1 MIHYAKKGLYM
12 MKMKPVLKESL
23 RLYKKNFPQLCLA
36 LLVQLVLRAM
46 ALSPLLF
53 LAEQTLA
60 PLAFLAIPLY
70 LLIVLPARQNYALA
84 LKDMQAGGSVFSLQ
98 LICPKDYGKKLLRGL
113 KGTVCILLWS
123 ALTIVSVTLLYA
135 AYEGRWGLDVV
146 TLMGICSSIGGGDFV
161 NGLLIV
167 AAAVAA
173 SCLLILLG
181 CAVHSGSRHAAA
193 LGDKRLLKG
202 RRMGLIALWFL
213 GLLLVVPFA
222 VLAVLTLGEYA
233 RTLLDTLMS
242 LEMPSFSLNAK
253 QTLVLVLGAV
263 LLLLPFLPLKNLLP
277 SVYLRMA
284 KEKRDAAA

>member
-98 LICPKDYGKKLLRGL
+98 LICLKDYGKKLLRGL

-193 LGDKRLLKG
+193 LGDKTLLKG

>member
-12 MKMKPVLKESL
+12 MKMTPVLKESL

-84 LKDMQAGGSVFSLQ
+84 LQDMQAGGSVFSLQ
-98 LICPKDYGKKLLRGL
+98 LLCPRDYGKKLLRGL

-123 ALTIVSVTLLYA
+123 MATIVSVTLLYA

-146 TLMGICSSIGGGDFV
+146 TLMSICSSIGGGDFV

-167 AAAVAA
+167 AAVVAA

-202 RRMGLIALWFL
+202 HRMSLTALWFL

-253 QTLVLVLGAV
+253 QTLVLTLGAV